1 MYTKW
6 IYRENDMVFT
16 SSRKVRNGGTK
27 KDKMINA
34 DNS

>member
-1 MYTKW
+1 MYSKW
-6 IYRENDMVFT
+6 ICRENDIVFT

-27 KDKMINA
+27 KDKVINA